1 MNDNTDFEDG
11 LPRDVVKPSPSV
23 FPFGFRTGR
32 SNDILF
38 LDFLDDKGS
47 HVEVISSTA
56 LDFKMAVDVREKLD
70 EFINSILESSEN
82 GEE

>member
-1 MNDNTDFEDG
+1 MNEKTDFEDG
-11 LPRDVVKPSPSV
+11 VARDVLKPRASV

-56 LDFKMAVDVREKLD
+56 LDVNMAIDVREKLN
-70 EFINSILESSEN
+70 EFINSILEPSEN